1 MLTLLSLA
9 TARALDPVAI
19 HASECEYNSN
29 MAGRLA
35 EEIPAGSSAAT
46 AGGGSGFNS
55 PDSVAAG
62 DDVEGQKRPSTV
74 GGSGVVS
81 RTRSLKR
88 ARTSDSLAALQH
100 GKAPKLD

>member
-1 MLTLLSLA
+1 MTI
-9 TARALDPVAI
+9 R
-19 HASECEYNSN
+19 ASERGHDSK
-29 MAGRLA
+29 MAGRLT

-55 PDSVAAG
+55 PDSVSVG
-62 DDVEGQKRPSTV
+62 DDVEGQKGPSTA

-88 ARTSDSLAALQH
+88 ARTSESLAALQH